1 MRKTLEIEYVGIE
14 DLQEIL
20 DDVYA
25 VVKDG
30 NHVYYSSM
38 SVNDTIITEVYIM
51 VGGWKADKE
60 YDFKFTFRM
69 TDEAEDVQRMNE
81 CKCVLKNL
89 LVED

>member
-25 VVKDG
+25 LAKNG
-30 NHVYYSSM
+30 NHVYYSST
-38 SVNDTIITEVYIM
+38 SVNDTIFTEVYIM
-51 VGGWKADKE
+51 VGGWEADKE
-60 YDFKFTFRM
+60 YDFKFRFRM
-69 TDEAEDVQRMNE
+69 TDEAEDVMRMNQ